1 MAAKRNNE
9 KMVKYLCEKFSRV
22 NFQDICGRTALIFAT
37 RNGNLAIVK
46 ILLSFKADPQI
57 KCDARNHEKGGNEA
71 EEYSGVNP
79 YMLANQSQ
87 PHLRPYINKAFLLKV
102 FLPMLR
108 DDPKKQEKVWR
119 EGYNFF
125 TG

>member
-1 MAAKRNNE
+1 
-9 KMVKYLCEKFSRV
+9 MVKYLCDRFSRV
-22 NFQDICGRTALIFAT
+22 DFQDICGRTALLFAT
-37 RNGNLAIVK
+37 RNGNLAMVK

-57 KCDARNHEKGGNEA
+57 KCDARNHERGTETEECGGV
-71 EEYSGVNP
+71 SP
-79 YMLANQSQ
+79 YMLANQSH

-119 EGYNFF
+119 EGFNFF
-125 TG
+125 TDSHIPVDKD